1 MRDSAKKPVPAERRS
16 PARGRREQARTIG
29 AFALGGLGVAFAVL
43 NVDEV
48 DVNWILGTW
57 STPLIIVIALSIL
70 IGAALGFLVGRRRGG
85 KNA

>member
-1 MRDSAKKPVPAERRS
+1 MRDSAKNPVPAKGRP

-29 AFALGGLGVAFAVL
+29 ALAVAGLGAAFAAL

-48 DVNWILGTW
+48 DVNWVLGTW

-70 IGAALGFLVGRRRGG
+70 IGAVLGFLVGRRRGS
-85 KNA
+85 A

>member
-1 MRDSAKKPVPAERRS
+1 MVAAV
-16 PARGRREQARTIG
+16 
-29 AFALGGLGVAFAVL
+29 GLGALAAAFAVL

-85 KNA
+85 D

>member
-1 MRDSAKKPVPAERRS
+1 MQDAGKKPVAEEGRS
-16 PARGRREQARTIG
+16 PARRGRREQARTVG
-29 AFALGGLGVAFAVL
+29 ALALGGLGAAFAVL

-70 IGAALGFLVGRRRGG
+70 IGAALGFLIGRRRGTG
-85 KNA
+85 

>member
-1 MRDSAKKPVPAERRS
+1 MRDSAKKPVPAEGRP
-16 PARGRREQARTIG
+16 PARGKREQARTIG
-29 AFALGGLGVAFAVL
+29 VLALGGLGAAFAVL

-70 IGAALGFLVGRRRGG
+70 IGAALGFLVGRRRGS
-85 KNA
+85 A